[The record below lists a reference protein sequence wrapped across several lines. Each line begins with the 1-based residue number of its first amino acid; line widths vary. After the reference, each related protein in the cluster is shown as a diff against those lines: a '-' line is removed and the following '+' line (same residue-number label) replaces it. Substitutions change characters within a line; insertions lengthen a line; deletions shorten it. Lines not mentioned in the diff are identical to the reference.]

1 MEHEDDRSR
10 IVVAV
15 AQCETVAGDVEANL
29 DMIRRIASE
38 AADGGADLLVLPEM
52 VLTGYA
58 IGSERLAQLAEPL
71 DGPSMRKVA
80 DLCRKL
86 GLAIC
91 FGHPEY
97 DGHRIYNALTLIDE
111 SGRSLLNGRKMHL
124 YGAVDAEQFCRAEA
138 LPSTVIW
145 HGWKIGAA
153 ICYDIEFPETARL
166 LAVQGADLICVP
178 TANMVGFDAVSE
190 VLLPAR
196 GLENQVY
203 VAYANLCG
211 SDEVYQYNGI
221 SVIVGPDGKTLARAE
236 RGEALL
242 YAELDK
248 ETLAASRRANPY
260 LSDRRTDLYRL
271 DP

>member
-1 MEHEDDRSR
+1 MGHGDDRNR
-10 IVVAV
+10 IVVAIG
-15 AQCETVAGDVEANL
+15 QCEAVPGDLEANL
-29 DMIRRIASE
+29 EIIRGIAHR

-71 DGPSMRKVA
+71 DGPSMHQVA

-86 GLAIC
+86 RLAIC
-91 FGHPEY
+91 FGHPEH
-97 DGHRIYNALTLIDE
+97 DGQRIYNALTLIDE
-111 SGRSLLNGRKMHL
+111 SGSWLLNGRKMHL
-124 YGAVDAEQFCRAEA
+124 YGEVDTEQFYRAEA
-138 LPSTVIW
+138 LPSTVTW
-145 HGWKIGAA
+145 HGWQIGAA

-166 LAVQGADLICVP
+166 LALQGADLICVP
-178 TANMVGFDAVSE
+178 TANMIGFDAVSE

-211 SDEVYQYNGI
+211 SDEAYQYNGL
-221 SVIVGPDGKTLARAE
+221 SVIVGPDGKTLAKAE
-236 RGEALL
+236 RGEELL

-260 LSDRRTDLYRL
+260 LSDRRTDLYRP

>member
-1 MEHEDDRSR
+1 M
-10 IVVAV
+10 
-15 AQCETVAGDVEANL
+15 
-29 DMIRRIASE
+29 
-38 AADGGADLLVLPEM
+38 
-52 VLTGYA
+52 
-58 IGSERLAQLAEPL
+58 
-71 DGPSMRKVA
+71 A

-97 DGHRIYNALTLIDE
+97 HGTPEFRQCISDLDRRVREVAAQRPERCTSD
-111 SGRSLLNGRKMHL
+111 
-124 YGAVDAEQFCRAEA
+124 GAVDAEQFCRAEA
-138 LPSTVIW
+138 LPCDGDLAWLEIF
-145 HGWKIGAA
+145 GAA

-221 SVIVGPDGKTLARAE
+221 SVIVGPDGKTLARTQ
-236 RGEALL
+236 RGEVLL
-242 YAELDK
+242 YAVQLDK
-248 ETLAASRRANPY
+248 ETLAASRWANPY

>member
-1 MEHEDDRSR
+1 MGHENDRSR

-15 AQCETVAGDVEANL
+15 GQCEAMAGDIQANL
-29 DMIRRIASE
+29 GMIRRTARE
-38 AADGGADLLVLPEM
+38 AANGGADLLVLPEM
-52 VLTGYA
+52 VVTGYA
-58 IGSERLAQLAEPL
+58 VGSERLAQLAEPL
-71 DGPSMRKVA
+71 DGPSMREVA
-80 DLCRKL
+80 DLCRNL

-91 FGHPEY
+91 LGHPEH
-97 DGHRIYNALTLIDE
+97 DGQRIYNAFTLFDE
-111 SGRSLLNGRKMHL
+111 SGMRLLNGRKMHL
-124 YGAVDAEQFCRAEA
+124 YGEVDAEQFYRAEA
-138 LPSTVIW
+138 LPSTVTW
-145 HGWKIGAA
+145 RGWQIGAA

-166 LAVQGADLICVP
+166 LALQGADLICVP

-211 SDEVYQYNGI
+211 SDEVFQYNGI
-221 SVIVGPDGKTLARAE
+221 SVIVGPDGTTLARAE
-236 RGEALL
+236 RGEELL

-248 ETLAASRRANPY
+248 ETLAASRHANPF
-260 LSDRRTDLYRL
+260 LADRRADLYCP